1 LLYPEYI
8 SGDQIDEWRAEK
20 LCLCVTSREATSWG
34 KRYEYA
40 GLRLLEDDEVRDCLE
55 QGAQLICVDGILA
68 LLEVHGCGDIEPPL
82 IDGWGREGLVVF
94 LAGLDEGSFFAVAEL
109 ENDDVLAALANGAT
123 LLTCDEVLAR
133 FEENIEFESP
143 PYPTVLARSW
153 HEARKTLERRL
164 A

>member
-1 LLYPEYI
+1 MLYPEYI

-20 LCLCVTSREATSWG
+20 LCLCVTIREASSWG

-40 GLRLLEDDEVRDCLE
+40 GLGLLEDDEVRDRFE
-55 QGAQLICVDGILA
+55 EGAQLISVDGILA
-68 LLEVHGCGDIEPPL
+68 VFEVHGCGDIEPPL

-94 LAGLDEGSFFAVAEL
+94 PAGLDEGSFLAVAEL
-109 ENDDVLAALANGAT
+109 EDDEVLAALTNGAT
-123 LLTCDEVLAR
+123 LITCDELIAR
-133 FEENIEFESP
+133 FEENMVFESP

-153 HEARKTLERRL
+153 HEARKALERRL